1 MGTLWSVRDL
11 VACSVLG
18 ALGLCLS
25 MRTCWHLLHTVSAH
39 TEHRESLCSWG

>member
-18 ALGLCLS
+18 TLGLRLS
-25 MRTCWHLLHTVSAH
+25 KRICWHQLHMVSAH